1 MKKYVKIL
9 VMIEILI
16 AYTLPCVLLMMISRF
31 TQNEAIEKAKEVLPQ
46 EEVMELQTIM
56 NGDNKWNLLIFAII
70 ILIGITLVIVL
81 FRLSNP
87 LRAVEKH
94 LQAFTELDLS
104 QEVSE
109 DALNKKGDIG
119 KLVRSIQVIRKEFFE
134 IINELKTGSKEMH
147 NLAQNLSSS
156 SQEIAASSEET
167 SAAIQEFANNSVT
180 QTNDLSDIVVQTSEL
195 SEKIQKVQD
204 ALTKVKEKTEHSAQ
218 KANVGDEEMDRLI
231 ETIDE
236 IKESFTIVNDRFVN
250 FLRSFEEINQIT
262 ETISGISSQT
272 NLLSLNAQIEAAR
285 AGEAGKGFAIVANE
299 VKKLAEQSKQATEK
313 IETLVQDL
321 TKESKEVSVNV
332 THSFDLV
339 QKQTEIST
347 QTHNALDDI
356 ISSIKDTVPLINDT
370 CEAMDEM
377 IEAKNVITKRVEDL
391 NAALE
396 ENSASAEQIAASSEE
411 LAASTQEVS
420 AIAENL
426 NQIVV
431 NINDLVH
438 KWKTE

>member
-9 VMIEILI
+9 VMIGISI
-16 AYTLPCVLLMMISRF
+16 AYTLPCVSLLMISRF
-31 TQNEAIEKAKEVLPQ
+31 MQNEAIKKAKEVLPQ
-46 EEVMELQTIM
+46 EDVMELQTIM
-56 NGDNKWNLLIFAII
+56 NENTKWNILILAII
-70 ILIGITLVIVL
+70 VLTGITLVIVL

-87 LRAVEKH
+87 LRTVEKH

-147 NLAQNLSSS
+147 NFAQNLSSS

-218 KANVGDEEMDRLI
+218 KANVGDEEMDCLI

-272 NLLSLNAQIEAAR
+272 NLLSLNAQIEATR

-391 NAALE
+391 NAVLE

>member
-9 VMIEILI
+9 VMIGISI
-16 AYTLPCVLLMMISRF
+16 AYTLPCVSLLMISRF
-31 TQNEAIEKAKEVLPQ
+31 MQNEAIKKAKEVLPQ
-46 EEVMELQTIM
+46 EDVMELQTIM
-56 NGDNKWNLLIFAII
+56 NGNTKWNILILAII
-70 ILIGITLVIVL
+70 VLTGITLVIVL

-87 LRAVEKH
+87 LRTVEKH

-119 KLVRSIQVIRKEFFE
+119 KLARSIQVIRKEFFE
-134 IINELKTGSKEMH
+134 IINELKKGSKEMY
-147 NLAQNLSSS
+147 NFAQNLSSS

-204 ALTKVKEKTEHSAQ
+204 ALTKVKEKTEHSVQ

-250 FLRSFEEINQIT
+250 FLRSLEEINQIT
-262 ETISGISSQT
+262 EIISGISSQT

-313 IETLVQDL
+313 IETLVQNL
-321 TKESKEVSVNV
+321 KRESKEVSANV

-391 NAALE
+391 NAVLE